1 MNKKSIVIDFD
12 KTIGYFD
19 EILFIFKILYSNEY
33 KSIRKNKHISHSKIE
48 NILLKFIKCLRPNI
62 LKIINLILSFRD
74 NNTISKFILYTNNKN
89 NYIISKVISVLQQK
103 LEYKN
108 QIFDDII
115 VSNKEK
121 NVDELKHILESK
133 REQLCFIDNRKH
145 INMINENIFYIHCK
159 SYIFEYKYEK
169 IYNYIEPYLNIG
181 KTYFKTL
188 YEKEYEDKYY
198 KNNTKRSKERK
209 ISLTAHK
216 IISNDILNHIL
227 FFIHNF

>member
-1 MNKKSIVIDFD
+1 MDKKSIVIDFD

-19 EILFIFKILYSNEY
+19 EILFILKFYIQMNIKVFE
-33 KSIRKNKHISHSKIE
+33 KNKHISHNKIE
-48 NILLKFIKCLRPNI
+48 NILLKFIKCLRPDI

-89 NYIISKVISVLQQK
+89 NYLISKVISVLQQN
-103 LEYKN
+103 EYNN

-159 SYIFEYKYEK
+159 SYIFEYKYE
-169 IYNYIEPYLNIG
+169 NI
-181 KTYFKTL
+181 
-188 YEKEYEDKYY
+188 
-198 KNNTKRSKERK
+198 
-209 ISLTAHK
+209 
-216 IISNDILNHIL
+216 
-227 FFIHNF
+227 